1 MADVAKGLVY
11 HNCFAE
17 GILQQFAAGLGH
29 FWAAYTDK
37 FDIIVTCFA
46 QSSYQAGTVGIG
58 TRLSGTNENAVY
70 SGSVRHKCMS

>member
-1 MADVAKGLVY
+1 MADVAECLVN
-11 HNCFAE
+11 HNRFAN
-17 GILQQFAAGLGH
+17 GGLQQFAAGLCH

-58 TRLSGTNENAVY
+58 ARLGGTNENAVY
-70 SGSVRHKCMS
+70 SGSVRHKCIS